1 MMDVCLK
8 SSNVTCAY
16 IGLTRDS
23 AKNVILP
30 HLKEIKK
37 NFGVKCRFYKSP
49 ASVQFPNG
57 STILFFGIN
66 DTEEERE
73 KLLGQ
78 HFKLAAIDE
87 GASYTID
94 LKTTIKDFIEPTL
107 WDDDGQLIIIGTPGN
122 LRNYFC
128 DITEGRVPGWSN
140 HFWLTDKNPKTRD
153 KYLQEITEKRRL
165 YPNIDQDPGF
175 QQHYLAKW
183 TIDTDRILYKYQSYN
198 LINDFKPKYPIE
210 SYTYVLGMD
219 LGWTDQNAFV
229 VGAYHPHDG
238 YMYLLNSY
246 SEANM
251 LMDMTINK
259 IHELKRTYPIS
270 VYVIDSANK
279 AYVEEMRY
287 RTRIPFQA
295 ATKPEKMKYIHM
307 MNSDLI
313 LNKIQIVEPNCQSLL
328 QEYQSL
334 TKLEESNKY
343 ETAVGNQI
351 DHNSDAALYI
361 YGDIVSIIMRNQ
373 KKLNSK
379 LQNNSKM
386 TGGINRPINSIDV
399 NITIFWKMIG
409 NKKELLMK
417 IETLQQLEE
426 VIQLAMQHKLEIL
439 EIDNIKIVK
448 TKHDYFQP
456 LSNQSPRTLD
466 DELFGNG

>member
-1 MMDVCLK
+1 MNKTKAQQILAELQRRKHTIDFLSGPLSFPEQNAFIQDNSKLKSLLTSRRGGKSYAVALNMMDVCLK

-351 DHNSDAALYI
+351 DHNSDAALYLWR
-361 YGDIVSIIMRNQ
+361 YCFHYNAQPEETELKTPEQLQDDWWDQ
-373 KKLNSK
+373 QADKLNRRK
-379 LQNNSKM
+379 HNN
-386 TGGINRPINSIDV
+386 
-399 NITIFWKMIG
+399 F
-409 NKKELLMK
+409 
-417 IETLQQLEE
+417 LENDWE
-426 VIQLAMQHKLEIL
+426 
-439 EIDNIKIVK
+439 
-448 TKHDYFQP
+448 
-456 LSNQSPRTLD
+456 
-466 DELFGNG
+466 